1 MAMDDAPIEMVL
13 AHIGQAAYRWSLGDD
28 HIAWSAGAAQLLCV
42 ADASLIATGSAYD
55 ALLDS
60 GNPVSRSDQVLKGFG
75 HDAGVGVGYQ
85 IEYAVRPAGPDGP
98 VLWIE
103 DTGRWYAD
111 GARRAV
117 RAEGVIRVINE
128 RHARE
133 QRLAF
138 LTRHDADTGL
148 FNRSHMLDL
157 LGETIDDTQKFRTTA
172 AFMLI
177 AIDDL
182 SLINE
187 AYGLKAGD
195 RALVAVALRIRARL
209 REGDAIGRYSGG
221 KLALLLMN
229 CDEHEMQVAA
239 ERFLAAVRGDVIAT
253 PDAAFAI
260 TVSIGGVAIPRH
272 GRDREDC
279 LERAQEALDLARSA
293 GRGRFVGFSP
303 SEERANA
310 RRDNATLS
318 RQLIGALA
326 EDRLRLAFQPVVDI
340 ETRRPVFHE
349 ALLRLEQPDGSVV
362 GAGHIVPLAER
373 LGLARLFD
381 LAILERVLSTLAENI
396 EAVLSVNVTPETLA
410 SPDWLEQ
417 VSSAARLRRDIGR
430 RLIVEITETSAIRS
444 IEETTKFVAA
454 VHALGARVA
463 IDDFGAGFTSFRNLR
478 LLAVDIVKIDG
489 SFVQNLTT
497 SADDQIFVR
506 RLAELA
512 RDLGIETVAEWVQ
525 DEAAAAMLAGWGV
538 QRIQGQLSGDA
549 SLDEPWCK
557 SGSG

>member
-1 MAMDDAPIEMVL
+1 MPMDDAPIETVL
-13 AHIGQAAYRWSLGDD
+13 AHIGQAAYRWSIDD
-28 HIAWSAGAAQLLCV
+28 DRIAWSAGAAELLRV
-42 ADASLIATGSAYD
+42 ADPSLIATGAAYD

-60 GNPVSRSDQVLKGFG
+60 GNRVSRSLLVLKGFG
-75 HDAGVGVGYQ
+75 QDAGAGVGYQ
-85 IEYAVRPAGPDGP
+85 IEYALRPAGPEGP

-103 DTGRWYAD
+103 DVGRWYGD
-111 GARRAV
+111 GSSRAV
-117 RAEGVIRVINE
+117 RAEGVVRVINE

-157 LGETIDDTQKFRTTA
+157 LGETIDDTQKFKTA
-172 AFMLI
+172 AAFLLI

-182 SLINE
+182 ALINDV
-187 AYGLKAGD
+187 YGLKAGD

-209 REGDAIGRYSGG
+209 REGDAIGRHSGG
-221 KLALLLMN
+221 KLALLLLN
-229 CDEHEMQVAA
+229 CDEQAMQAAA
-239 ERFLAAVRGDVIAT
+239 ERFLAAVREDVIAT

-272 GRDREDC
+272 GRSREDC
-279 LERAQEALDLARSA
+279 LVHAQEALDLARGV
-293 GRGRFVGFSP
+293 GRGRFVSFAPSP
-303 SEERANA
+303 ERAA
-310 RRDNATLS
+310 VRRDNATLS

-326 EDRLRLAFQPVVDI
+326 ENRLRLAFQPVVDI

-349 ALLRLEQPDGSVV
+349 ALLRLEQADGSVV

-381 LAILERVLSTLAENI
+381 LAILDRVLATLAEHR
-396 EAVLSVNVTPETLA
+396 EAVLSVNVTPETLT
-410 SPDWLEQ
+410 SPGWLER
-417 VSSAARLRRDIGR
+417 VSAAAGLRRDIGA
-430 RLIVEITETSAIRS
+430 RLIVEITETSAIRN
-444 IEETTKFVAA
+444 IEEATRLVAA
-454 VHALGARVA
+454 LHALGARVA

-478 LLAVDIVKIDG
+478 LLAIDIVKIDG

-506 RLAELA
+506 RLAGLA

-525 DEAAAAMLAGWGV
+525 DEAAAAMLKGWGV
-538 QRIQGQLSGDA
+538 QRLQGQLSGDA
-549 SLDEPWCK
+549 NLDQPWGRPA
-557 SGSG
+557 SG

>member
-1 MAMDDAPIEMVL
+1 MTIDDAPIETVL

-28 HIAWSAGAAQLLCV
+28 HIAWSTGAESLLGV
-42 ADASLIATGSAYD
+42 ADPSLIATGAAYD

-60 GNPVSRSDQVLKGFG
+60 GNPVSRSDQVMRGFG
-75 HDAGVGVGYQ
+75 HDAGAGVGYQ

-103 DTGRWYAD
+103 DTGRWYAE
-111 GARRAV
+111 GSRRAV

-157 LGETIDDTQKFRTTA
+157 LGETIDDTLKFRTTA

-182 SLINE
+182 ALINE

-239 ERFLAAVRGDVIAT
+239 ERFLDAVREDVIAT
-253 PDAAFAI
+253 PDASFAI

-279 LERAQEALDLARSA
+279 LERAQEALDLARGA
-293 GRGRFVGFSP
+293 GRGRYVSFAP
-303 SEERANA
+303 SQDRANA

-318 RQLIGALA
+318 RQLIGALS

-381 LAILERVLSTLAENI
+381 LAILERVLSTLAEHTD
-396 EAVLSVNVTPETLA
+396 AVLSVNVTPETLA

-417 VSSAARLRRDIGR
+417 VSAAARLRRDIGR
-430 RLIVEITETSAIRS
+430 RLIVEITETSAIRN

-454 VHALGARVA
+454 VHGLGARVA

-489 SFVQNLTT
+489 SFVHNLTT
-497 SADDQIFVR
+497 SRDDQIFVR

-525 DEAAAAMLAGWGV
+525 DEVAAAMLAGWGV

-549 SLDEPWCK
+549 SLDVPWAVGL
-557 SGSG
+557 SG